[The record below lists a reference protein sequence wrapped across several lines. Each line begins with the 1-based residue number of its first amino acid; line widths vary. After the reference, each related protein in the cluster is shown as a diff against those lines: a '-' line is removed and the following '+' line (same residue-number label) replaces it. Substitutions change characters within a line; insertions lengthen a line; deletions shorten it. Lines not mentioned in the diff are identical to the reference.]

1 MPLFVITRHMIHVH
15 ASQMFPRYE
24 IPTKTRFAVYC
35 LLSLQSVSL
44 FQMRPLRDADI
55 DVQLLCIVLPAQLIW
70 MALPLVFVL
79 MFYSINDH
87 SSNDANDQGPKYVDP
102 SPPTS
107 YTILL
112 SMTLI
117 HLGQIAIWTRT
128 YLGSPPTFAKDIS
141 AIIQE
146 CTLHFAMS
154 FWVISECEYIRAY
167 WHSHLQEW
175 PVTLITLLFSIPSAN
190 FDHDFLVYRDCF
202 SYWWPCQY
210 YMPPRD
216 GWWSL
221 EALLGVPLDIFYMI
235 SFTWAGMVCLLY
247 PVKRFANPDPNGDTF
262 TVKNEFM
269 GVFFTPRSYWFIYL
283 DFALQRPV
291 RLVNRMLFELVAEGI
306 KRALD
311 QWRQRDLYGKT
322 D

>member
-1 MPLFVITRHMIHVH
+1 MPLSVITCHTIHVH

-55 DVQLLCIVLPAQLIW
+55 DVRLLWIALPAQLIW

-79 MFYSINDH
+79 RFYSINDH
-87 SSNDANDQGPKYVDP
+87 SSNDANDQRPTYVDP

-112 SMTLI
+112 SMTPF

-154 FWVISECEYIRAY
+154 FWVLSECEFVRAY

-175 PVTLITLLFSIPSAN
+175 PVTLITLPFSIPSAN
-190 FDHDFLVYRDCF
+190 FDHDFLVSRDCF
-202 SYWWPCQY
+202 S
-210 YMPPRD
+210 
-216 GWWSL
+216 
-221 EALLGVPLDIFYMI
+221 
-235 SFTWAGMVCLLY
+235 
-247 PVKRFANPDPNGDTF
+247 
-262 TVKNEFM
+262 
-269 GVFFTPRSYWFIYL
+269 
-283 DFALQRPV
+283 
-291 RLVNRMLFELVAEGI
+291 
-306 KRALD
+306 
-311 QWRQRDLYGKT
+311 
-322 D
+322 

>member
-1 MPLFVITRHMIHVH
+1 MPLFVITRHMIHAH

-55 DVQLLCIVLPAQLIW
+55 DVRLLCIALPAQLIW

-128 YLGSPPTFAKDIS
+128 YLGSLPTFAKDIS
-141 AIIQE
+141 AIIKE

-154 FWVISECEYIRAY
+154 F
-167 WHSHLQEW
+167 
-175 PVTLITLLFSIPSAN
+175 
-190 FDHDFLVYRDCF
+190 
-202 SYWWPCQY
+202 
-210 YMPPRD
+210 
-216 GWWSL
+216 
-221 EALLGVPLDIFYMI
+221 
-235 SFTWAGMVCLLY
+235 
-247 PVKRFANPDPNGDTF
+247 
-262 TVKNEFM
+262 
-269 GVFFTPRSYWFIYL
+269 
-283 DFALQRPV
+283 
-291 RLVNRMLFELVAEGI
+291 
-306 KRALD
+306 
-311 QWRQRDLYGKT
+311 
-322 D
+322 